1 MNYFKRISCL
11 VLAGIIGLS
20 STVAVKAESN
30 DEKLNNMQQ
39 QLQQNDAEMQ
49 KKEQEK
55 QAVSKEIKGIENELH
70 NLNNTIAKNK
80 EDQAAIQRKIDET
93 HKQIEQKKQEIVV
106 LEDKVLARKDIMRK
120 RMVSVQNSSNTSL
133 VVEVVVESKNFADF
147 LQRMNAV
154 STILEADKE
163 ILRLQEQD
171 LRQIEEDK
179 KTIDEKEASLV
190 VDKQKLAKAQA
201 ELQDNLKKR
210 QDNLQTVQAKY
221 NEVASQL
228 NLAAEEKA
236 KIESNMKTVQETI
249 AREQE
254 AARIAAEERAK
265 AEAAAKAEQEAL
277 AKAQAEIAEKQKQEK
292 ASKPA
297 EPVANNNSNVG
308 PAKPEPTSKPTAG
321 GKEIYVEATAYT
333 ADPGENGYAPGQQVF
348 SAWGHYNLTANPG
361 MKLIAVDP
369 NVIPLGKT
377 VNVEG
382 YGVAIAADTGGA
394 IKGNRID
401 VLMPDKGSSSQWG
414 RKIVKVTI
422 LN

>member
-297 EPVANNNSNVG
+297 EPVANNNSKVE
-308 PAKPEPTSKPTAG
+308 PAKPEPISKPTAG

-394 IKGNRID
+394 IKGHRID
-401 VLMPDKGSSSQWG
+401 VLMPDKGSSSSWG
-414 RKIVKVTI
+414 RRTVKVTI